1 MNIETVVDQFSSS
14 EAQLKFM
21 LIVDKQN
28 SAV

>member
-1 MNIETVVDQFSSS
+1 MNIETVVDQISSS
-14 EAQLKFM
+14 ETQLKFM

>member
-14 EAQLKFM
+14 ETQLKFM

-28 SAV
+28 SAA